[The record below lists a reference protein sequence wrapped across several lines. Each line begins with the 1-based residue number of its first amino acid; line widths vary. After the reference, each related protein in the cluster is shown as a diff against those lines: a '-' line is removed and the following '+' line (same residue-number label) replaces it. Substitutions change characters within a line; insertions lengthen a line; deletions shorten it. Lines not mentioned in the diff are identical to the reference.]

1 MGRTLVTSSVCRRE
15 RFVNVGA
22 RVVKQ
27 YPSYRLDGGK
37 VMVQEYEG
45 GRWTTLDG
53 EVVNAMLSVFDGL
66 SLDAM
71 RNTILAAGE
80 VTQPSVLRRVA

>member
-1 MGRTLVTSSVCRRE
+1 
-15 RFVNVGA
+15 
-22 RVVKQ
+22 
-27 YPSYRLDGGK
+27 
-37 VMVQEYEG
+37 MVQEYEG
-45 GRWTTLDG
+45 GRWTMLDG

-80 VTQPSVLRRVA
+80 VAQPSVLRRVA

>member
-1 MGRTLVTSSVCRRE
+1 M
-15 RFVNVGA
+15 
-22 RVVKQ
+22 KQ

-37 VMVQEYEG
+37 LMVQEYEG